1 MIIAVDFEG
10 TCVSKDYPKM
20 GKTIKG
26 APSTL
31 RKLAKKRH
39 KIILYTLRSH
49 LDRNKET
56 SEVIKSDTLQEA
68 INWFKERN
76 IPLYAVNEN
85 PDQKRWTSSS
95 KLSADIYIDDKSLGV
110 PLKLQDS
117 KLCVDWK
124 KVRKLLKQRHLL

>member
-31 RKLAKKRH
+31 KKLVKKGH

-56 SEVIKSDTLQEA
+56 YEVIKSDTLQEA
-68 INWFKERN
+68 IDWFKKRN
-76 IPLYAVNEN
+76 IPLYALTKK
-85 PDQKRWTSSS
+85 DGQS

-124 KVRKLLKQRHLL
+124 KVRKILKQRGII